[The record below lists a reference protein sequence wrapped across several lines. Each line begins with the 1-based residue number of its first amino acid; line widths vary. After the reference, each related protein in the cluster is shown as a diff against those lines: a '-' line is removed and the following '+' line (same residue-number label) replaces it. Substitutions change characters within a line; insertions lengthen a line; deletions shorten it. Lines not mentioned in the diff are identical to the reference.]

1 MSLPFL
7 VFLVSAATIA
17 AVFTWVARST
27 AEPADVDYMRTG
39 RLRRIVFVSLAT
51 TLAIVL
57 GLTLPRLPYPIEA
70 EAPEQIVNV
79 VGKQY
84 AFSLTSA
91 PGPASL
97 EVWDRDF
104 SPDAQVRAGT
114 TVEFRVTTLDV
125 NHGFSIYTPDGRL
138 LAQTQAM
145 PRYVNR
151 LRVRFDRPGTYPVM
165 CLEYCGMSHHVM
177 RGVIEVQAGSPTRVS
192 QRVGVEEERPR

>member
-1 MSLPFL
+1 MSLPFI
-7 VFLVSAATIA
+7 VFLASAAVIV

-27 AEPADVDYMRTG
+27 AEPADVDYARTR
-39 RLRRIVFVSLAT
+39 RLRRVVFASFAT

-70 EAPEQIVNV
+70 AAPEQIVNV

-84 AFSLTSA
+84 AFSLTGG

-97 EVWDRDF
+97 DVWERDF
-104 SPDAQVRAGT
+104 SPEVQVRAGT

-125 NHGFSIYTPDGRL
+125 NHGFSIYTPDGDL

-145 PRYVNR
+145 PGYVNR
-151 LRVRFDRPGTYPVM
+151 LRVRFDRPGTYRVM
-165 CLEYCGMSHHVM
+165 CLEFCGMSHHVM
-177 RGVIEVQAGSPTRVS
+177 RGVIEVGRERTR
-192 QRVGVEEERPR
+192 

>member
-1 MSLPFL
+1 MSLPFTI
-7 VFLVSAATIA
+7 FLVSAAVIA
-17 AVFTWVARST
+17 AVFAWVARST
-27 AEPADVDYMRTG
+27 AEPADVDYMRTH

-70 EAPEQIVNV
+70 AAPEQTVNV

-97 EVWDRDF
+97 EAWDRDF
-104 SPDAQVRAGT
+104 SPNAQVRAGT

-145 PRYVNR
+145 PGYV
-151 LRVRFDRPGTYPVM
+151 
-165 CLEYCGMSHHVM
+165 
-177 RGVIEVQAGSPTRVS
+177 
-192 QRVGVEEERPR
+192 